1 MEFRP
6 TKASGIIYGLIMG
19 IVIFGFCFW
28 GIDFSLG
35 PNDRTLK
42 IMLYIPAYLFLFIY
56 LVLVTGLF
64 NMTYRVEEDGLL
76 IKWGIARIKI
86 AWDEISNINQIT
98 GKSNM
103 SSLFGSSWYGY
114 MIGLYTVNGI
124 GAVRMFATFPEKG
137 FIYLKTS
144 RGFYGLT
151 PADPKLIDIISERSG
166 IYIDTVHMDELD
178 PEIKGTSMQDD
189 SFYRILLSLNIFFLC
204 LFAAYLAIFFP
215 GSGAPPFVVLLLVLA
230 VALFFFSIGNAGRL
244 YQFSQNGGYMLLL
257 LGLAVTGIFLIL
269 SLSEISLR

>member
-1 MEFRP
+1 MEFSP
-6 TKASGIIYGLIMG
+6 KKTSGIIYGLIMG

-35 PNDRTLK
+35 PSDHTLK

-56 LVLVTGLF
+56 LILITGLL

-86 AWDEISNINQIT
+86 AWNEIQSINRIT

-103 SSLFGSSWYGY
+103 SSLFGSSWHGY
-114 MIGLYTVNGI
+114 MIGLYSVSGV
-124 GAVRMFATFPEKG
+124 GAVRMFATFPQQG

-151 PADPKLIDIISERSG
+151 PADPKLIDVISEKSG
-166 IYIDTVHMDELD
+166 IYIDTVDMDEMD
-178 PEIKGTSMQDD
+178 PEIKGKSMQDD
-189 SFYRILLSLNIFFLC
+189 SFYRILLGLNIFFLG

-244 YQFSQNGGYMLLL
+244 YQFSQTGGYMLLM

-269 SLSEISLR
+269 SLSEITLK

>member
-1 MEFRP
+1 MEFNP
-6 TKASGIIYGLIMG
+6 KKANGIFFGLLMG
-19 IVIFGFCFW
+19 VVVFGFCFW

-56 LVLVTGLF
+56 LILITGLL
-64 NMTYRVEEDGLL
+64 NMSYRVEQDGLI
-76 IKWGIARIKI
+76 IKWGIVRIKI
-86 AWDEISNINQIT
+86 AWDEIQSINKIV

-103 SSLFGSSWYGY
+103 SSLFGSSWPGY
-114 MIGLYTVNGI
+114 MVGLYSVNGV
-124 GAVRMFATFPEKG
+124 GAARMFATFPQQG
-137 FIYLKTS
+137 FIYIKTT

-151 PADPKLIDIISERSG
+151 PADSKFIDVLSEKSK
-166 IYIDTVHMDELD
+166 IFIDTIDMEEMD
-178 PEIKGTSMQDD
+178 PEIMGKSMQDD
-189 SFYRILLSLNIFFLC
+189 SFYRILLGLNIFFLG

-230 VALFFFSIGNAGRL
+230 VALFFFSISNAGRL
-244 YQFSQNGGYMLLL
+244 YQFSESGGYALLV

-269 SLSEISLR
+269 SLSEVTLK